1 LLLFNYYYELK
12 TIPIEHRKKKGRINQ
27 KRKMKEN
34 QTKTKTKR
42 FTVFSYNTNE
52 LKNFF

>member
-1 LLLFNYYYELK
+1 LLLFDLLLRTGDDPYRTSKEERK
-12 TIPIEHRKKKGRINQ
+12 TNQ

-42 FTVFSYNTNE
+42 YTVFSYNTNE